1 MSFFLHLLE
10 NIIHKPK
17 NHLSVECFSL
27 SLPSFQ
33 LFRLSFVA
41 LSYITRKHFCLF
53 RSCNRLRLIFEFQV
67 IACAGLLMDGRT
79 DRHSQ
84 VSNVHI
90 RSFVGSLSLNT
101 TILTQFGFS
110 HGTFAYRCLMS
121 VIASVSL
128 ATTGRLNE
136 SFTNQEYIEKI
147 IQQTRPFELSMKL
160 LNLVQILGLK

>member
-1 MSFFLHLLE
+1 MFQPFLTFFSTLSSLFCC
-10 NIIHKPK
+10 IILYYPK
-17 NHLSVECFSL
+17 
-27 SLPSFQ
+27 
-33 LFRLSFVA
+33 
-41 LSYITRKHFCLF
+41 TFCLF
-53 RSCNRLRLIFEFQV
+53 RSCNRPRLIFDFQV
-67 IACAGLLMDGRT
+67 IACAGRT
-79 DRHSQ
+79 YRHSQ

-90 RSFVGSLSLNT
+90 RSFVRSLSLNT

-147 IQQTRPFELSMKL
+147 IQQTRPIELSMKL

>member
-1 MSFFLHLLE
+1 MFQPFLTFFSTLSSLFCC
-10 NIIHKPK
+10 IILYYPK
-17 NHLSVECFSL
+17 
-27 SLPSFQ
+27 
-33 LFRLSFVA
+33 
-41 LSYITRKHFCLF
+41 TFCLF
-53 RSCNRLRLIFEFQV
+53 RSCNRLRLIFDFQV
-67 IACAGLLMDGRT
+67 IACAGRT
-79 DRHSQ
+79 YRHSQ

-90 RSFVGSLSLNT
+90 RSFVRSLSLNT

-147 IQQTRPFELSMKL
+147 IQQTRPFKLSMKL

>member
-1 MSFFLHLLE
+1 MFQPFLTFFSTLSSLFCC
-10 NIIHKPK
+10 IILYYPK
-17 NHLSVECFSL
+17 
-27 SLPSFQ
+27 
-33 LFRLSFVA
+33 
-41 LSYITRKHFCLF
+41 TFCLF
-53 RSCNRLRLIFEFQV
+53 RSCNRLRLIFDFQV

-90 RSFVGSLSLNT
+90 RSFVRSLSLNT

-147 IQQTRPFELSMKL
+147 IQQTRPFKLSMKL